1 MLNFLAYEGR
11 SAAVLL
17 VFYLFYRFLLRKET
31 LHKFNRLVLTGSA
44 LLSFILP
51 LCIITIHR
59 QGAGS
64 PIETGDLSGFAFP
77 VLESHTAAPTNQWW
91 PIAVSVI
98 YFIGVAFVLGRIA
111 LSVLSILRIIRNG
124 NPIREENDCKIIV
137 TDRDLSPF
145 SWMKYIVLSRK
156 DVDDNQ
162 EVVITHEKAHIRNG
176 HSKELLIV
184 DILSAFQWFN
194 PAIWMLRSDLQ
205 ELHEYEADDAV
216 LRSGTDIKDYQYLL
230 IRKTADRSGYTIAN
244 SLNHSTLKNRI
255 AMMSKARSPRAKC
268 LKVLYLLPL
277 VFVGLALQARIVYV
291 PADNHTH
298 QANDKSAIVLK
309 VHSNGFIGHSGLLIP
324 YDEVKDYLVPPGTP
338 ASGIAVQIIADAD
351 TPIGIIDELKKE
363 LREMNMLKVNIT
375 QTTPV
380 RNAPSLEEI
389 IVVRYSGDDEKPIP
403 TSVTIPDTMPSFRGG
418 DMNMF
423 SRWMNERIKCP
434 KNCHHSGNMI
444 IGFMVSEDGSVT
456 DVRILESV
464 CEELDAMMIELV
476 SHSPKWEPATLKGQP
491 VAQFLTIPV
500 TFMTR

>member
-1 MLNFLAYEGR
+1 MTMLNFMAYEGR

-17 VFYLFYRFLLRKET
+17 VFYLFYHFLLRKET
-31 LHKFNRLVLTGSA
+31 LHKFNRFFLTGSA

-64 PIETGDLSGFAFP
+64 PIETGDLSDFAFP
-77 VLESHTAAPTNQWW
+77 VLESHTAAPTIQWW

-98 YFIGVAFVLGRIA
+98 YFIGVAFVLGRIS

-124 NPIREENDCKIIV
+124 NPIREENGCRIIV
-137 TDRDLSPF
+137 TNRDLSPF
-145 SWMKYIVLSRK
+145 SWMKYVVLPRK
-156 DVDDNQ
+156 DMDDNQ

-176 HSKELLIV
+176 HSTELLIV

-244 SLNHSTLKNRI
+244 SLNYSTLKNRI

-291 PADNHTH
+291 PAEHHEIN
-298 QANDKSAIVLK
+298 
-309 VHSNGFIGHSGLLIP
+309 
-324 YDEVKDYLVPPGTP
+324 
-338 ASGIAVQIIADAD
+338 IA
-351 TPIGIIDELKKE
+351 
-363 LREMNMLKVNIT
+363 

-380 RNAPSLEEI
+380 RGALALEEI
-389 IVVRYSGDDEKPIP
+389 IVVRYSGDDEKPVP

-423 SRWMNERIKCP
+423 SRWLNERIKCP
-434 KNCHHSGNMI
+434 KNCSHSGNMI